1 MTAYTPPKLY
11 FSPHIETIVPALF
24 RRVRGVNYRR
34 ERLETDDGDF
44 LDLDWLDQEEKRTL
58 AILCHGLEGDSA
70 RPYVKGMARAFSIR
84 GYDVLAWNYRGCS
97 GEMNRLPRFYHSGAT
112 DDVHRVVQHAI
123 KNGHDEIFLIGFSLG
138 GNLALKYLGESKRPT
153 EVRAAVAF
161 SVPLDLEASC
171 RQISQLEN
179 WLYAQR
185 FLGNLKEKIR
195 KKAQA
200 IPARVPRCRG
210 LL

>member
-44 LDLDWLDQEEKRTL
+44 LDLDWLDQEEKRPL

-112 DDVHRVVQHAI
+112 DDVHRVVQHAMI
-123 KNGHDEIFLIGFSLG
+123 NISIAKQIMMPLKMVMMKYFLLG
-138 GNLALKYLGESKRPT
+138 SALG
-153 EVRAAVAF
+153 
-161 SVPLDLEASC
+161 
-171 RQISQLEN
+171 
-179 WLYAQR
+179 
-185 FLGNLKEKIR
+185 
-195 KKAQA
+195 A
-200 IPARVPRCRG
+200 ILP
-210 LL
+210 